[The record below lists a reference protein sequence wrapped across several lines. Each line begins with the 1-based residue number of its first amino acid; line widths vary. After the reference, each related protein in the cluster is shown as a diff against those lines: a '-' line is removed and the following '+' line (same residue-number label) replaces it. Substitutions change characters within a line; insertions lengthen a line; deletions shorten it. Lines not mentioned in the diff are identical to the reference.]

1 MDDKNEMLKAIKE
14 TIGDRSAQII
24 DIHDTFKFK
33 CQQCGQCCMNRHDI
47 IVNPF
52 DVYNGAKYLGITP
65 EEFIITYLD
74 AELGSK
80 SKIPILLLKSDEE
93 TGFCPFLK
101 FDVKG
106 GGKFKC
112 SIHAAKPGACA
123 NHPIGVVTACKTD
136 SDDDEEF
143 TFIKVDQCENSKC
156 DNDVLVKD
164 WVQPYIDNVE
174 DIRLAHKIQTYITN
188 FFLPSD
194 FFQLSMF
201 ILHAADANTGVGT
214 EIKLDKAKEKLRD
227 AIQAVFANTIG
238 YGYTNYDINK
248 PFAEQAKKNLEILK
262 DFYEAMKKIF
272 ELMKQTCGIKEG
284 ESIQEFIEQH
294 QGILYDNN
302 TDMTKGGDTNGNN

>member
-1 MDDKNEMLKAIKE
+1 MDDKNEMLEAIKNV
-14 TIGDRSAQII
+14 TKDKSTQII
-24 DIHDTFKFK
+24 DINDTFKFK

-65 EEFIITYLD
+65 EEFVITYLD

-80 SKIPILLLKSDEE
+80 SKIPMLLLKSDDE

-101 FDVKG
+101 LDVKG

-123 NHPIGVVTACKTD
+123 NHPIGVVTARKTD
-136 SDDDEEF
+136 SDDEEF
-143 TFIKVDQCENSKC
+143 TFIKVGQCENSKF

-164 WVQPYIDNVE
+164 WVQPYLDNTE

-201 ILHAADANTGVGT
+201 VLHATDANIGVGAGVT
-214 EIKLDKAKEKLRD
+214 SDKAKEKLKD
-227 AIQAVFANTIG
+227 AVQTVFVNTIG
-238 YGYTNYDINK
+238 YGYVDYDTSK
-248 PFAEQAKKNLEILK
+248 PFAEQAKKNLEALK
-262 DFYEAMKKIF
+262 DFYETMKELF
-272 ELMKQTCGIKEG
+272 ELMKMACGIKEG
-284 ESIQEFIEQH
+284 DSIQEFVEQH
-294 QGILYDNN
+294 QGILYDGN
-302 TDMTKGGDTNGNN
+302 TDMTEGGDTNGSN

>member
-1 MDDKNEMLKAIKE
+1 MDDKNAMLEAIKK
-14 TIGDRSAQII
+14 TTRDDSTQII
-24 DIHDTFKFK
+24 DINDTFKFK

-65 EEFIITYLD
+65 EEFVITYLD

-80 SKIPILLLKSDEE
+80 SKIPMLLLKSDDE

-123 NHPIGVVTACKTD
+123 NHPIGVVTARKTD
-136 SDDDEEF
+136 SDVEEF

-164 WVQPYIDNVE
+164 WVKPYLDNTE
-174 DIRLAHKIQTYITN
+174 EIRHRRN
-188 FFLPSD
+188 S
-194 FFQLSMF
+194 S
-201 ILHAADANTGVGT
+201 
-214 EIKLDKAKEKLRD
+214 
-227 AIQAVFANTIG
+227 
-238 YGYTNYDINK
+238 
-248 PFAEQAKKNLEILK
+248 
-262 DFYEAMKKIF
+262 
-272 ELMKQTCGIKEG
+272 C
-284 ESIQEFIEQH
+284 S
-294 QGILYDNN
+294 
-302 TDMTKGGDTNGNN
+302 

>member
-1 MDDKNEMLKAIKE
+1 MDDKNAMLEAIKKN
-14 TIGDRSAQII
+14 TGDDSTQII
-24 DIHDTFKFK
+24 DINDTFKFQ

-65 EEFIITYLD
+65 EEFVITYLD

-80 SKIPILLLKSDEE
+80 SKIPMLLLKSDDE

-123 NHPIGVVTACKTD
+123 NHPIGVVTARKTD
-136 SDDDEEF
+136 SDDEEF

-164 WVQPYIDNVE
+164 WVKPYLDNTE
-174 DIRLAHKIQTYITN
+174 EIRLAHKIQTYITN

-201 ILHAADANTGVGT
+201 VLHSADANVGVGAG
-214 EIKLDKAKEKLRD
+214 IKSDEVKEKLRD
-227 AIQAVFANTIG
+227 VIQTVFTNTIG
-238 YGYTNYDINK
+238 FGYVDYDTSK
-248 PFAEQAKKNLEILK
+248 PFAEQAIKNLEELK
-262 DFYEAMKKIF
+262 DFYEVMKELF
-272 ELMKQTCGIKEG
+272 ELIKMSCGIKEG
-284 ESIQEFIEQH
+284 DSVQDFIEQH
-294 QGILYDNN
+294 QGILYHDN
-302 TDMTKGGDTNGNN
+302 TDMTEGGDTNGNN

>member
-136 SDDDEEF
+136 SDHDEEF

-201 ILHAADANTGVGT
+201 VLHAADANVGVGAG
-214 EIKLDKAKEKLRD
+214 IKSDEAKERLRD
-227 AIQAVFANTIG
+227 AIQTVFTNTIG
-238 YGYTNYDINK
+238 FGYVNYDTSK
-248 PFAEQAKKNLEILK
+248 PFAEQAIKNLETLK
-262 DFYEAMKKIF
+262 DFYEVMKELF
-272 ELMKQTCGIKEG
+272 ELMKMSCGIKEG
-284 ESIQEFIEQH
+284 DSIQEFVEQH
-294 QGILYDNN
+294 QEILYHDN
-302 TDMTKGGDTNGNN
+302 TDMTEGGDTNGNN

>member
-123 NHPIGVVTACKTD
+123 NHPIGVVTARKTD

-164 WVQPYIDNVE
+164 WVQPYLDNTE

-201 ILHAADANTGVGT
+201 VLHVVDANTGVGT
-214 EIKLDKAKEKLRD
+214 GIKSDEAKEKLRD

-238 YGYTNYDINK
+238 YGYTDYDISK
-248 PFAEQAKKNLEILK
+248 PFTEQAKKNLEVLK
-262 DFYEAMKKIF
+262 DFYEAMKEIF
-272 ELMKQTCGIKEG
+272 ELMKQACGIKEG
-284 ESIQEFIEQH
+284 DSIQEFVEQH

-302 TDMTKGGDTNGNN
+302 TDMTKGGNTNGNN

>member
-1 MDDKNEMLKAIKE
+1 MDDKNAMLEAIKK
-14 TIGDRSAQII
+14 TTGDDSTQII
-24 DIHDTFKFK
+24 DINDTFKFK

-65 EEFIITYLD
+65 EEFVITYLD
-74 AELGSK
+74 ADLGSK
-80 SKIPILLLKSDEE
+80 SKIPMLLLKSDDE

-101 FDVKG
+101 LDVKS

-123 NHPIGVVTACKTD
+123 NHPIGVVTARKTD
-136 SDDDEEF
+136 SDVEEF

-164 WVQPYIDNVE
+164 WVKPYLDNTE
-174 DIRLAHKIQTYITN
+174 EIRLAHKIQTYITN

-201 ILHAADANTGVGT
+201 VLHAADANIGAGAGV
-214 EIKLDKAKEKLRD
+214 KLDEVKEELRD
-227 AIQAVFANTIG
+227 VMKTVFVNTIG
-238 YGYTNYDINK
+238 YGYTDYDISK
-248 PFAEQAKKNLEILK
+248 PFAEQARKNLEVLK
-262 DFYEAMKKIF
+262 DFYGAMKELF
-272 ELMKQTCGIKEG
+272 ELMKISCGIKEDD
-284 ESIQEFIEQH
+284 SVQDFIEQH
-294 QGILYDNN
+294 QGILYHDN
-302 TDMTKGGDTNGNN
+302 TDMTEGGDTNGNN